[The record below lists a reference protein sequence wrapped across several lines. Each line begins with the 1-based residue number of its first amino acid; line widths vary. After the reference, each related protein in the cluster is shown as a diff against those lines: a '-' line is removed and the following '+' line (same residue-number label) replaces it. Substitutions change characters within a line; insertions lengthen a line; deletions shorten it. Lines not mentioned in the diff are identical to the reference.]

1 MKSNRLTAMFMLVLI
16 LSPTVGIVNAQD
28 GLTIGAQV
36 QALTVGVA
44 EPIYEPGESVEIYG
58 TAGSLAN
65 VSIVVFDGYVNIL
78 DLNITAD
85 EEGEYEVEFDLP
97 ENAENGTYTVTVT
110 SDGESIQFHFHVMV
124 QDLEELAEILI
135 SQAEDGLDSVD
146 DIFEKLEE
154 SGIDIPS
161 EANENYTLG
170 VAALEFALAHFEDG
184 NYTEARDYA
193 LEAVGN
199 FGDAFQA
206 VEYFGNVFQQVQDL
220 IPVEP
225 PDEDDDDEEDEVDEE
240 SLAVAID
247 RAFAYWDK
255 LNDTVTRLDDE
266 GYDVTQIMETL
277 DEVYGH
283 LEAASEEL
291 LAGNHTGAVL
301 EFSTARSVLGRIHGY
316 LQSKVKENKQKQAEQ
331 FMEQFQRRIQ
341 NINGT
346 IQQLQERLEAG
357 VTARVKGTLTATLN
371 KLQQLRRRIA
381 AGMNESDLADVLGE
395 LEDAVDDI
403 EEGVEALG
411 SKYATQIKSM
421 NHVEA
426 KIRVLNKTAH
436 RLALK
441 GEDISGFQGEMD
453 DAEGLL
459 EQLRERFAAG
469 DIDDIGGLLEE
480 AEESFKD
487 ARKSLQ
493 RERVSEIKE
502 RITEMIENKIQE
514 KLQSGR
520 GVGGNSTGGP

>member
-1 MKSNRLTAMFMLVLI
+1 M
-16 LSPTVGIVNAQD
+16 
-28 GLTIGAQV
+28 
-36 QALTVGVA
+36 
-44 EPIYEPGESVEIYG
+44 
-58 TAGSLAN
+58 
-65 VSIVVFDGYVNIL
+65 
-78 DLNITAD
+78 
-85 EEGEYEVEFDLP
+85 
-97 ENAENGTYTVTVT
+97 
-110 SDGESIQFHFHVMV
+110 
-124 QDLEELAEILI
+124 
-135 SQAEDGLDSVD
+135 
-146 DIFEKLEE
+146 
-154 SGIDIPS
+154 
-161 EANENYTLG
+161 
-170 VAALEFALAHFEDG
+170 EFALAHFEDG
-184 NYTEARDYA
+184 NYTEAGDHA
-193 LEAVGN
+193 LE
-199 FGDAFQA
+199 A
-206 VEYFGNVFQQVQDL
+206 VEYFGNAFQQVQYL

-225 PDEDDDDEEDEVDEE
+225 SDEDGDDGDEEEADEE

-255 LNDTVTRLDDE
+255 LNTTVWRLHGE
-266 GYDVTQIMETL
+266 TYDVTQINETL

-301 EFSTARSVLGRIHGY
+301 EFSTARSVLGRIQGY
-316 LQSKVKENKQKQAEQ
+316 LQSKVKDHKQNQAEQ

-411 SKYATQIKSM
+411 GKYATQIKSM

-493 RERVSEIKE
+493 REMVSEIIE
-502 RITEMIENKIQE
+502 RIQEQIANKIQE
-514 KLQSGR
+514 KLQSFGR
-520 GVGGNSTGGP
+520 RQTNSTGGP

>member
-36 QALTVGVA
+36 EALTVGVA

-65 VSIVVFDGYVNIL
+65 VSIVVFDGYMNIL
-78 DLNITAD
+78 DLNITAE

-110 SDGESIQFHFHVMV
+110 SDWESIQIHFHVMV

-135 SQAEDGLDSVD
+135 SQAEDSQDSVD
-146 DIFEKLEE
+146 DVFEELEE

-161 EANENYTLG
+161 EANESYALG

-184 NYTEARDYA
+184 NYTEAGDHA
-193 LEAVGN
+193 LE
-199 FGDAFQA
+199 A
-206 VEYFGNVFQQVQDL
+206 VEYFGDAFQQVQDL
-220 IPVEP
+220 ITVEP
-225 PDEDDDDEEDEVDEE
+225 HDARADEE

-247 RAFAYWDK
+247 RAFAYWAK
-255 LNDTVTRLDDE
+255 LNDTVTRLDDK
-266 GYDVTQIMETL
+266 GYNVTRIMETL
-277 DEVYGH
+277 DEIYGH
-283 LEAASEEL
+283 LEAASNEL

-316 LQSKVKENKQKQAEQ
+316 LQSNVKEHKQKQAEQ

-346 IQQLQERLEAG
+346 IQQLREMLEAG

-381 AGMNESDLADVLGE
+381 AGMSESDLADVLDE

-403 EEGVEALG
+403 EEGIEALG

-459 EQLRERFAAG
+459 EQLRESFAAG
-469 DIDDIGGLLEE
+469 DIDDIGGLLDE

-487 ARKSLQ
+487 AKKSLQ
-493 RERVSEIKE
+493 REKFTDNKERIKE
-502 RITEMIENKIQE
+502 RIENKIQE

>member
-16 LSPTVGIVNAQD
+16 LSPTVGIANAQD
-28 GLTIGAQV
+28 GLTIGAQAH
-36 QALTVGVA
+36 ALTVGVA
-44 EPIYEPGESVEIYG
+44 ESIYEPGESVEIYG

-78 DLNITAD
+78 DLNITAE

-97 ENAENGTYTVTVT
+97 ENAENGTYTVTMT
-110 SDGESIQFHFHVMV
+110 SDGESIQIHFYVMV

-135 SQAEDGLDSVD
+135 SQAEDSQDSVD
-146 DIFEKLEE
+146 DIFEELEE

-170 VAALEFALAHFEDG
+170 VTALEFALAHFEDG
-184 NYTEARDYA
+184 NYTEAGDHA
-193 LEAVGN
+193 LE
-199 FGDAFQA
+199 A
-206 VEYFGNVFQQVQDL
+206 VEYFGNAFQQVQDL
-220 IPVEP
+220 FPVEP
-225 PDEDDDDEEDEVDEE
+225 SDEGDDDDDEEEADEE

-247 RAFAYWDK
+247 RAFAYWAK

-266 GYDVTQIMETL
+266 GYNVTQIMETL

-316 LQSKVKENKQKQAEQ
+316 LQSKVKDHKQKQAEQ

-520 GVGGNSTGGP
+520 GVGGNSPGGP

>member
-28 GLTIGAQV
+28 GLTIGAQAH
-36 QALTVGVA
+36 ALTVGVA

-65 VSIVVFDGYVNIL
+65 VSIVVFDGYMNIL

-135 SQAEDGLDSVD
+135 SQAEDSQDSVD
-146 DIFEKLEE
+146 DIFEELEE

-170 VAALEFALAHFEDG
+170 VTALEFALAHFEDG
-184 NYTEARDYA
+184 NYTEAGDHA
-193 LEAVGN
+193 LE
-199 FGDAFQA
+199 A
-206 VEYFGNVFQQVQDL
+206 VEYFGNAFQQVQDL

-225 PDEDDDDEEDEVDEE
+225 SDEDDDDDDEEEADEE

-255 LNDTVTRLDDE
+255 LNATVWRLHE
-266 GYDVTQIMETL
+266 ETYDVTQINETL
-277 DEVYGH
+277 DEIYGH

-301 EFSTARSVLGRIHGY
+301 EFSTARSVLGRIQGY
-316 LQSKVKENKQKQAEQ
+316 LQSKVKDHKQKQTEQ

-421 NHVEA
+421 NQVEA
-426 KIRVLNKTAH
+426 KIRVLNKTAQ
-436 RLALK
+436 RFARK
-441 GEDISGFQGEMD
+441 GEDISGFQGEME

-459 EQLRERFAAG
+459 EQLRESFAAG
-469 DIDDIGGLLEE
+469 EIDDIGGLLEE

-487 ARKSLQ
+487 AKKSLQ
-493 RERVSEIKE
+493 REKFTDNKE
-502 RITEMIENKIQE
+502 RIKEMIENKIQE

>member
-16 LSPTVGIVNAQD
+16 LSPSVGIVNAQD

-36 QALTVGVA
+36 HALTVGVV
-44 EPIYEPGESVEIYG
+44 ELIYESGESVEIYG

-65 VSIVVFDGYVNIL
+65 VSIVVFDGYVNKY
-78 DLNITAD
+78 LNITAK

-97 ENAENGTYTVTVT
+97 EDAENGTYTVTVT
-110 SDGESIQFHFHVMV
+110 SDGKTLQINFYVMV

-135 SQAEDGLDSVD
+135 SQAEDSQDSVD
-146 DIFEKLEE
+146 DVFEELEE
-154 SGIDIPS
+154 SGIDISS

-184 NYTEARDYA
+184 NYTEASDYA
-193 LEAVGN
+193 LKAVDY
-199 FGDAFQA
+199 FGDA
-206 VEYFGNVFQQVQDL
+206 FQQVQDL
-220 IPVEP
+220 IPVESH
-225 PDEDDDDEEDEVDEE
+225 DEDDDDDDEEDEVDEE

-266 GYDVTQIMETL
+266 GYNVTRIMEIL

-316 LQSKVKENKQKQAEQ
+316 LQSKVKEHKQKQAEQ

-357 VTARVKGTLTATLN
+357 VTARVKGILTATLN
-371 KLQQLRRRIA
+371 KLQQLRRHVA
-381 AGMNESDLADVLGE
+381 AGVSESDLAEALDE

-403 EEGVEALG
+403 ENGVETLG
-411 SKYATQIKSM
+411 KRYGTQIKSM
-421 NHVEA
+421 NQLEA

-436 RLALK
+436 RLTLT

-459 EQLRERFAAG
+459 EQLRERFATG
-469 DIDDIGGLLEE
+469 EIDNIGGLLEE
-480 AEESFKD
+480 AEESYKD
-487 ARKSLQ
+487 ARTSLQ
-493 RERVSEIKE
+493 REMVSEIIE
-502 RITEMIENKIQE
+502 RIQEKIANKIQE
-514 KLQSGR
+514 KLQSLGR
-520 GVGGNSTGGP
+520 RQTN

>member
-36 QALTVGVA
+36 EVLTVGVA
-44 EPIYEPGESVEIYG
+44 ETTYEPGESVEIYG

-65 VSIVVFDGYVNIL
+65 VSIVVFDGYMNIL
-78 DLNITAD
+78 DLNITAE
-85 EEGEYEVEFDLP
+85 EEGEYKVEFDLP

-135 SQAEDGLDSVD
+135 SQAEDSQDSVD
-146 DIFEKLEE
+146 DIFEELEE

-170 VAALEFALAHFEDG
+170 VTALEFALAHFEDG
-184 NYTEARDYA
+184 NYTEAGDYA
-193 LEAVGN
+193 LEAV
-199 FGDAFQA
+199 
-206 VEYFGNVFQQVQDL
+206 EYFGVAFQQVQDL

-225 PDEDDDDEEDEVDEE
+225 SDEDGDDDDEEEADEE

-247 RAFAYWDK
+247 RAFAYWAK

-266 GYDVTQIMETL
+266 GYNVTRIMETL
-277 DEVYGH
+277 DEVEGH
-283 LEAASEEL
+283 LEAASDEL

-316 LQSKVKENKQKQAEQ
+316 LQSKVKEHKQKQTEQ

-346 IQQLQERLEAG
+346 IHQLQEMLEAG

-371 KLQQLRRRIA
+371 KLQQLKRRVA

-411 SKYATQIKSM
+411 SKYATKIKTM

-459 EQLRERFAAG
+459 EQLRAKFAAG
-469 DIDDIGGLLEE
+469 EIDDIGGLLEE